1 MSEFDFE
8 GVFDED
14 YLYFYETF
22 LDQRTPE
29 EVERIVELFD
39 LEPGAEILDC
49 PCGHGRIANPLAER
63 GFRVTGLD
71 STELFLERAR
81 EDATARGVEVEYV
94 HGDMRELPWK
104 DRFDGVLNWFTSF
117 GYFSDEENQ
126 KVLRQFHDVLKPGG
140 RLVLETQNVTRIM
153 LNPRPIHVI
162 GERDGDVMIDRWE
175 VDPESARF
183 RTERL
188 VVRDGRAR
196 KAHFSVRWFTVPELR
211 SWLEEAGFENVNTP
225 GLTPDSRLVVVADR
239 PSASGRG

>member
-22 LDQRTPE
+22 LDERTPE
-29 EVERIVELFD
+29 EVGRIIDLFE

-63 GFRVTGLD
+63 GYRVTGLD
-71 STELFLERAR
+71 STELFLDRAR
-81 EDATARGVEVEYV
+81 EDASARGVEVEYV
-94 HGDMRELPWK
+94 HGDMRELPWR
-104 DRFDGVLNWFTSF
+104 DRFDGLLNWFTSF
-117 GYFSDEENQ
+117 GYFSDEEN
-126 KVLRQFHDVLKPGG
+126 KAVLRQFHDALKPGG

-153 LNPRPIHVI
+153 LDAQPVHVV

-175 VDPESARF
+175 VDPETARF
-183 RTERL
+183 QTERL
-188 VVRDGRAR
+188 VMRDGRAR

-211 SWLEEAGFENVNTP
+211 AWVEEAGFENVRTP
-225 GLTPDSRLVVVADR
+225 GLAAETRLVVVADR
-239 PSASGRG
+239 PG

>member
-22 LDQRTPE
+22 LDERTPE
-29 EVERIVELFD
+29 EVGRIIDLFE

-63 GFRVTGLD
+63 GYRVTGLD
-71 STELFLERAR
+71 STELFLDRAR
-81 EDATARGVEVEYV
+81 EDASARGVEVEYV
-94 HGDMRELPWK
+94 HGDMRELPWR
-104 DRFDGVLNWFTSF
+104 DRFDGLLNWFTSF
-117 GYFSDEENQ
+117 GYFSDEEN
-126 KVLRQFHDVLKPGG
+126 KAVLRQFHDALKPGG

-153 LNPRPIHVI
+153 LDAQPVHVV

-175 VDPESARF
+175 VDPETARF
-183 RTERL
+183 HTERL
-188 VVRDGRAR
+188 VMRDGRAR

-211 SWLEEAGFENVNTP
+211 AWVEEAGFENVRTP
-225 GLTPDSRLVVVADR
+225 GLAAETRLVVVADR
-239 PSASGRG
+239 PG